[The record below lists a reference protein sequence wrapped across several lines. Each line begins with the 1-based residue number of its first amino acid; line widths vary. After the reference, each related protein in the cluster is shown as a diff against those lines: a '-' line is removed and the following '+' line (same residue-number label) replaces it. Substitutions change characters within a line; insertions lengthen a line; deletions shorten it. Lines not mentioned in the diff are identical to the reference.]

1 MAWCIVKDRI
11 CLHGTVLS
19 QAQEQLYLYFTWLT
33 FIMQD
38 QIMLKQ
44 RCVFPK
50 DEAPPHYYKVV
61 RTFIRRQ
68 IIGEYGSHT
77 E

>member
-1 MAWCIVKDRI
+1 
-11 CLHGTVLS
+11 
-19 QAQEQLYLYFTWLT
+19 
-33 FIMQD
+33 MQD